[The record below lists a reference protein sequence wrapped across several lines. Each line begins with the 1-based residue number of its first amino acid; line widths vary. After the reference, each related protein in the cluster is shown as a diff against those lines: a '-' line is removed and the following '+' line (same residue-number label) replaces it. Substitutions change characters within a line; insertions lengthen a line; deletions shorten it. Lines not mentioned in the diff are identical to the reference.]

1 MADVLSTGLSS
12 LRSLQRALDTTSHN
26 IANVSTDGYT
36 RQRVDFN
43 ARQPEMSGGGWI
55 GTGVETSTVR
65 RVYDQFLAQQTR
77 SSGTNFARLDAF
89 ASQAERVDNLLGDSA
104 NGLSSSLQKF
114 TDALNEVST
123 TPASIPARQ
132 VLIAEGRALADRLKS
147 YDTRLRDMSADVN
160 SRLGVEAQEI
170 TTLAQGVAKL
180 NGDISVAVRQS
191 GQPPNDLLDQR
202 DKLINELSGKV
213 SISVVADG
221 DSSLNV
227 FIGNGQPLVLG
238 NQASQVGTTVDPLD
252 PERTLLSM
260 STGGGTG
267 TIDLSRVVS
276 GGTVGGLLDWRS
288 QMLDPARNELGR
300 IGVAVA
306 GQVNAQHR
314 EGMDLTGAMGGNFFN
329 IGAATAT
336 PATANTGGAAV
347 TVTRTNLGALQANDY
362 VLGRTATGYT
372 LRRQDTGAAVS
383 FTGTGTVADPILA
396 DGLSIVVGAGIATGD
411 QYTIRPTR
419 DALAGMS
426 VAITDA
432 SRIAA
437 AAPIRAAAASTNTG
451 TGTVTPGEVLDST
464 NAGLLNTVN
473 IDFTSA
479 TTYTVNGAG
488 SFTYT
493 PGSAIDVNGW
503 RVQVNGAPAVG
514 DRFTVRNNAGATGD
528 NRNAFALSDAL
539 KANVLD
545 GGTKSA
551 SSAVDKLV
559 ADVGLSTRTAQVNRD
574 AEGVIHDSDVA
585 AQDAVSGVN
594 LDEEAAN
601 MLRYQQAYAAAA
613 QIISVANEMFDTL
626 INAVRR

>member
-26 IANVSTDGYT
+26 IANVSTEGYT
-36 RQRVDFN
+36 RQRVEFQT
-43 ARQPEMSGGGWI
+43 RRPEMSGGGWV

-77 SSGTNFARLDAF
+77 SSGTNLARLDAF
-89 ASQAERVDNLLGDSA
+89 ASQAARIDNLLGDSA
-104 NGLSSSLQKF
+104 NGLSSSLQSF
-114 TDALNEVST
+114 SDAINEVST

-132 VLIAEGRALADRLKS
+132 VLIAEGRALAERLRS
-147 YDTRLRDMSADVN
+147 YDARMRDMSAEVN
-160 SRLGVEAQEI
+160 GRLSVEAQEI
-170 TTLAQGVAKL
+170 TTLAAGIAKL
-180 NGDISVAVRQS
+180 NGDISVAVQQS

-202 DKLINELSGKV
+202 DALINELSGKV
-213 SISVVADG
+213 GVSVVAEG
-221 DSSLNV
+221 DSMLNV

-238 NQASQVGTTVDPLD
+238 NLASQITTTVDPLD

-260 STGGGTG
+260 RTGAGTV
-267 TIDLSRVVS
+267 DLSRVVS
-276 GGTVGGLLDWRS
+276 GGTLGGLLDWRS
-288 QMLDPARNELGR
+288 QMLEPARNELGR
-300 IGVAVA
+300 IGVAIA

-336 PATANTGGAAV
+336 PATANTGTAAV
-347 TVTRTNLGALQANDY
+347 TVTRTNLGAITPNDL
-362 VLGRTATGYT
+362 VLSRTATGYT

-383 FTGTGTVADPILA
+383 FTGTGTGADPIVA

-419 DALAGMS
+419 DALPGMS

-432 SRIAA
+432 ARVAA
-437 AAPIRAAAASTNTG
+437 AAPIRASAATTNSG
-451 TGTVTPGEVLDST
+451 TGTVSSGEVLDPT
-464 NAGLLNTVN
+464 NAALLTTVN

-503 RVQVNGAPAVG
+503 RIQVNGAPAVG

-528 NRNAFALSDAL
+528 NRNAFALADAL
-539 KANVLD
+539 RANVLD

-551 SSAVDKLV
+551 FSGVEKLI
-559 ADVGLSTRTAQVNRD
+559 ADVALSTRTAQVNRD
-574 AEGVIHDSDVA
+574 AEAVIHDSDVA
-585 AQDAVSGVN
+585 ALDSVSGVN

-626 INAVRR
+626 LNAVRR